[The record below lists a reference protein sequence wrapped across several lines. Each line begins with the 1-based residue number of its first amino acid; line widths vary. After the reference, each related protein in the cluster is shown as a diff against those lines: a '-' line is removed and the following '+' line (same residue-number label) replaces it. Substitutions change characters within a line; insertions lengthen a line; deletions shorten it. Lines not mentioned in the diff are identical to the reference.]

1 MLKRVVSTWTAT
13 GCVQFSGGN
22 VFARPGSKPESAIFG
37 LMSAPT
43 SCGHAAAIALV
54 RVVPLG
60 DRAFVVSVM
69 ANHPGL
75 TEEEAIEHLW
85 LAGGL

>member
-1 MLKRVVSTWTAT
+1 MSTHVLVCDIETVPDLR
-13 GCVQFSGGN
+13 G
-22 VFARPGSKPESAIFG
+22 FAVANGHVSKPESPYWAI
-37 LMSAPT
+37 MSASP

-60 DRAFVVSVM
+60 DRAFVVSVI